1 VDTKDKKHEYSER
14 SIKDLIP
21 YANNSRTH
29 SDEQINQVASS
40 IKEFGFT
47 NPVLIDE
54 QGGIVA
60 GHGRI
65 LAAKKLGIDKVPCI
79 ELNGLTE
86 AQKKA
91 YVIADNQLAL
101 NAGWDLGNLKLE
113 LESLDELDFNI
124 DLLGFDD
131 DFLSGLIGEEAEG
144 LTDEDAVPEPPE
156 KPVSELGDIWQLGEH
171 RLMCGDSTSA
181 DAVGKLMNGNNWHT
195 CVFDPPYE
203 VESLYADAM
212 PSPSAGSKLC
222 VFWDFKRFG
231 IGASSAVNCG
241 WEGLYEFI
249 WDNVTSWYTPNRP
262 LARHK
267 TCGVFGDDPK
277 FNFDEA
283 IVKDGKERKA
293 KVVSNTRGKSNYKPL
308 DGAVHLSTVFSLN
321 KASMDTGGHQHGK
334 PIAWVEAI
342 FNGVGGVRY
351 LDLFGGSGSTIIAC
365 EKTRRECYTMEL
377 DTVNVDVIVKRWQD
391 YTGNIAVCES
401 DHTKTI
407 E

>member
-1 VDTKDKKHEYSER
+1 MAGKKHRYSER
-14 SIKDLIP
+14 EVLELIP

-29 SDEQINQVASS
+29 SDEQVNQVASS

-54 QGGIVA
+54 QGGVIA

-65 LAAKKLGIDKVPCI
+65 MAAKKLGIDNVPCI
-79 ELNGLTE
+79 ELVGLTE

-101 NAGWDLGNLKLE
+101 NSGWDLDTLKLE
-113 LESLDELDFNI
+113 LESLEEFDFNI

-131 DFLSGLIGEEAEG
+131 EFLSGLLEEELAEG
-144 LTDEDAVPEPPE
+144 LTDEDEVPEPPE
-156 KPVSELGDIWQLGEH
+156 VPVSALGDIWHLGDH
-171 RLMCGDSTSA
+171 RLMCGDSTSI
-181 DAVGKLMNGNNWHT
+181 DAVDKLLNGNEWHT

-203 VESLYADAM
+203 VESLYTDAM
-212 PSPSAGSKLC
+212 PPHEQGKRIC

-231 IGASSAVNCG
+231 KAAAAAENLG
-241 WEGLYEFI
+241 WDGLYEFI
-249 WDNVTSWYTPNRP
+249 WDNQTSWYTPNRP

-267 TCGVFGDDPK
+267 ACGVFGDDPK

-283 IVKDGKERKA
+283 IVKDGKKRTE
-293 KVVSNTRGKSNYKPL
+293 KVVKNTRGESNYKPL
-308 DGAVHLSTVFSLN
+308 DGAVHLSTVFALN
-321 KASMDTGGHQHGK
+321 KASMNTGGHEHGK
-334 PIAWVEAI
+334 PIAWIEAI

-351 LDLFGGSGSTIIAC
+351 LDLFGGGGSTIIAC

-377 DTVNVDVIVKRWQD
+377 DPVNVDVIIKRWQD
-391 YTGNIAVCES
+391 YTGNVAECITDS
-401 DHTKTI
+401 GKKI
-407 E
+407 K